1 MGDISVI
8 GLGLMGA
15 ALARAIQKAGY
26 DLVVWN
32 RSPDKMQPFEADGV
46 RCASELSSA
55 IRASPVV
62 MICIDNY
69 ATTRSM
75 FDRPDIAPSLR
86 GKVIVQLSS
95 GTPQESSDAAEWAH
109 AHGASYLD
117 GAILAGPSNIGTS
130 DATILLSGDEAAH
143 ARSIG
148 LLECL
153 GQGTVRYHGSN
164 VRAASTLDL
173 AWLTSRYGNFIAAI
187 HAANLCRSE
196 GVGVD
201 EFIALVPDN
210 PSLQNYTQVIH
221 EGRFD
226 EFTASLE
233 VWGEA
238 LHHIQQQATEAAIS
252 TEIPDFIA
260 GLFDR
265 AIEAGHGQKNVM
277 SLIKVL
283 QENR

>member
-1 MGDISVI
+1 MSDISVI
-8 GLGLMGA
+8 GLGLMGT
-15 ALARAIQKAGY
+15 ALARAIQRAGHG
-26 DLVVWN
+26 LVVWN
-32 RSPDKMQPFEADGV
+32 RSPGKMQPFQADGI
-46 RCASELSSA
+46 RCASDLLSA
-55 IRASPVV
+55 VLASPVV
-62 MICIDNY
+62 LICIDNY

-75 FDRPDIAPSLR
+75 FDTPDIAPSLR
-86 GKVIVQLSS
+86 GKVVVQLSS
-95 GTPQESSDAAEWAH
+95 GTPKEAFDAADWAH

-173 AWLTSRYGNFIAAI
+173 AWLTSRYGNFMAAI
-187 HAANLCRSE
+187 HAANLCQSE

-210 PSLQNYTQVIH
+210 PSLQHYTQVIH
-221 EGRFD
+221 EGHFD
-226 EFTASLE
+226 DFTASLQ
-233 VWGEA
+233 VWSEA
-238 LHHIQQQATEAAIS
+238 LLHIQQQGIDAAIS

-265 AIEAGHGQKNVM
+265 ALEAGYAQKNVM

>member
-1 MGDISVI
+1 MSDISVI

-15 ALARAIQKAGY
+15 ALARAIQKAGH

-32 RSPDKMQPFEADGV
+32 RSPDKLRPFKADGV
-46 RCASELSSA
+46 KCASDFISA
-55 IRASPVV
+55 VQESPVV

-69 ATTRSM
+69 ATARSL
-75 FDRPDIAPSLR
+75 FDTPDVIPLLR

-95 GTPQESSDAAEWAH
+95 GTPKEASDAADWAH
-109 AHGASYLD
+109 GHGALYLD
-117 GAILAGPSNIGTS
+117 GAILAGPSNIGS
-130 DATILLSGDEAAH
+130 SEATILLSGDEAAC

-153 GQGTVRYHGSN
+153 GQGTVQYHGSN
-164 VRAASTLDL
+164 VRAASALDL
-173 AWLTSRYGNFIAAI
+173 AWLTSRYGNFVAAI
-187 HAANLCRSE
+187 HAANLCQSE

-210 PSLQNYTQVIH
+210 PALQKYTKVIH
-221 EGRFD
+221 EGEFD
-226 EFTASLE
+226 DFTASLQ

-238 LHHIQQQATEAAIS
+238 LQHIQQQGIDALIN

-265 AIEAGHGQKNVM
+265 AIDAGYAQKNVM
-277 SLIKVL
+277 SLVKVL